1 MHHSPRF
8 ILANLA
14 KIVNLVPR
22 GGGSGR
28 TNREAYGYFYHS
40 IRGFIGMKME
50 SLASKARDWMTR
62 IRNTADSRFSAR
74 LGQGVQRREDAKI
87 F

>member
-1 MHHSPRF
+1 MHHPLGF

-22 GGGSGR
+22 GGRSGR

-62 IRNTADSRFSAR
+62 IRNAADSRFSTQ
-74 LGQGVQRREDAKI
+74 LGQYVQKREDAKI